1 MLRATNEQNL
11 FSTRCFI
18 QGKRLGWTMNSYPQA
33 LSTGVQNLWD
43 TPKPMRK
50 VIQRLT
56 GGCTLD
62 AYSQHPEFRDL
73 DKNEVS
79 FSYLVKKKRDRKKL
93 RWLLL
98 ITSVFATIGASP
110 VNAAAYSV
118 DHLKLYAHSRLVD
131 YKEFQCFNKIITKE
145 SRWSHS
151 ARNGSHYGLGQMRST
166 WYRDLDPYKQ
176 IDATIKYNRI
186 RYQSQCKA
194 WAWHVKHG
202 WY

>member
-1 MLRATNEQNL
+1 
-11 FSTRCFI
+11 
-18 QGKRLGWTMNSYPQA
+18 MNSYPQA
-33 LSTGVQNLWD
+33 LSTRVQNLWD

-50 VIQRLT
+50 VIRRLT

-73 DKNEVS
+73 DKNEVLS
-79 FSYLVKKKRDRKKL
+79 VILKRKKINKKRL
-93 RWLLL
+93 RLLLL

-194 WAWHVKHG
+194 WAWHIKHG

>member
-1 MLRATNEQNL
+1 LTS
-11 FSTRCFI
+11 F
-18 QGKRLGWTMNSYPQA
+18 QGNSYPQA
-33 LSTGVQNLWD
+33 VSTRVQNLLE
-43 TPKPMRK
+43 TPKRKRK
-50 VIQRLT
+50 VIKHLT

-98 ITSVFATIGASP
+98 LTSVFATIGASP
-110 VNAAAYSV
+110 ASAAYSV
-118 DHLKLYAHSRLVD
+118 DHLKLYAHSRLLD
-131 YKEFQCFNKIITKE
+131 YKEFQCFNKIITQE
-145 SRWSHS
+145 SRWSYT

-194 WAWHVKHG
+194 WAWHIKHG

>member
-1 MLRATNEQNL
+1 
-11 FSTRCFI
+11 
-18 QGKRLGWTMNSYPQA
+18 MNSYPQA

-50 VIQRLT
+50 VIRRLT

-73 DKNEVS
+73 DKNEVLS
-79 FSYLVKKKRDRKKL
+79 VILKIKKINKKRL
-93 RWLLL
+93 RLLLL

-118 DHLKLYAHSRLVD
+118 DHLKLYAHSRIVN